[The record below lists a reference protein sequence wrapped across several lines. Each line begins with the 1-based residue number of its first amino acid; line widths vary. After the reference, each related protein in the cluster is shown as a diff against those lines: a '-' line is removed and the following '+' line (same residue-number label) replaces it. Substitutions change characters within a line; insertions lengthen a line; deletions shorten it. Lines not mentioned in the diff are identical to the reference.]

1 MLQTTKLT
9 HQIDKLQG
17 YTTRLIKGR
26 LSHVLGIVF
35 IGVLAMLASTVFLS
49 NAVATPLQPPQA
61 RLQGWVS
68 DLRED
73 ALTSRRQE
81 AQRQLEAAGEAAA
94 PALMTALRSND
105 PIQRRN
111 AAEMLGYIASP
122 TAGAALSEVLRND
135 AIPTVRRNAAWAL
148 GEIASPAN
156 WNDLQ
161 QASVLDSSAS
171 VRQTAQ
177 DSLARVKSSIA
188 GSAGVDETAVNAVA
202 VAPSSSN
209 TIYVATKRDLVLSRD
224 GGSRWDTLSQAL
236 PSLVSTLTV
245 NPSDPNTIY
254 AGMDSLGMYV
264 SADGGKTWSSLT
276 KEFSNQAIGSSTV
289 TAIAVDPSNAQ
300 HLIIAHGIRLG
311 TQNVEFVSLGILHS
325 LDGGK
330 TWQPLSDVE
339 RDQTISRL
347 MVRDHKVYALA
358 PDRVLIIPFSGM

>member
-9 HQIDKLQG
+9 RHIDQVQHYLA
-17 YTTRLIKGR
+17 RLMKGR
-26 LSHVLGIVF
+26 FTRIAGILF
-35 IGVLAMLASTVFLS
+35 IGVLAILASTLLLS
-49 NAVATPLQPPQA
+49 NAVATPLQPPEA

-68 DLRED
+68 DLRQD

-81 AQRQLEAAGEAAA
+81 AQRQLEAAGETAV
-94 PALMTALRSND
+94 PALLTALRSND
-105 PIQRRN
+105 SIQRRN

-122 TAGAALSEVLRND
+122 TAGAALSEALRND

-148 GEIASPAN
+148 GEIASPTY

-161 QASVLDSSAS
+161 HASVLDSSAS

-177 DSLARVKSSIA
+177 DSLARVKGAIA
-188 GSAGVDETAVNAVA
+188 NSAGVDETAVNAIA
-202 VAPSSSN
+202 VAPSQVQ
-209 TIYVATKRDLVLSRD
+209 TVYVATKRDLVLSHD
-224 GGSRWDTLSQAL
+224 GGNRWDTLSQAL

-245 NPSDPNTIY
+245 SPNDPNTIY

-264 SADGGKTWSSLT
+264 SADGGKSWLSLT
-276 KEFSNQAIGSSTV
+276 QEFSNQAIGSSTV
-289 TAIAVDPSNAQ
+289 TAIAVDPSNAR

-311 TQNVEFVSLGILHS
+311 TQNVEFVSLGILNS

-347 MVRDHKVYALA
+347 TVRDNKVYALA
-358 PDRVLIIPFSGM
+358 QDHVLIIPFQGM